1 MRDCPKYRDSK
12 AEALFETAAIDGKIK
27 AGYTVNKG
35 FYKRGENKMRAGS
48 SEGGEL
54 RHSRYL
60 FWGLAAGYLMGVR
73 AAAAVGAV
81 FGAAS
86 MWKASAY
93 YVEAGDAVFS
103 PVVSGRPLHALLHLQ
118 IQFLMGMISLVMLV
132 LIAVMLY
139 QKNFSCLYYEAK
151 RDGLTGLLSRQQFFL
166 AGEQQLAAWK
176 PGKEGTGK
184 DADVEYGSDLQH
196 RRDLGAGARRPA
208 GAVPQRG
215 PAAAG
220 G

>member
-1 MRDCPKYRDSK
+1 M
-12 AEALFETAAIDGKIK
+12 
-27 AGYTVNKG
+27 
-35 FYKRGENKMRAGS
+35 
-48 SEGGEL
+48 
-54 RHSRYL
+54 
-60 FWGLAAGYLMGVR
+60 LAALLALGLSLTV
-73 AAAAVGAV
+73 
-81 FGAAS
+81 
-86 MWKASAY
+86 AY
-93 YVEAGDAVFS
+93 YFTDRIEQVMRQYGMNLSGDMS
-103 PVVSGRPLHALLHLQ
+103 HDLMHLQ
-118 IQFLMGMISLVMLV
+118 IQFLMGMISLAMLV

-184 DADVEYGSDLQH
+184 DADAEYGRDLQH

-208 GAVPQRG
+208 GTVPQRG

>member
-1 MRDCPKYRDSK
+1 
-12 AEALFETAAIDGKIK
+12 
-27 AGYTVNKG
+27 
-35 FYKRGENKMRAGS
+35 MRAGS

-86 MWKASAY
+86 MRKASAY

-103 PVVSGRPLHALLHLQ
+103 PVVSGRPLHALLALVLSFTVAYYFTDRIEQVMRQYGMNLSGDMSHDLMHLQ
-118 IQFLMGMISLVMLV
+118 IQFLMGMISLAMLV

-184 DADVEYGSDLQH
+184 DAEYGSDLQH